1 MDNAGGEN
9 EGHSEFLR
17 AIAKVQ
23 DDKNPKVEAPGVRGS
38 QRLKRGLTVF
48 ATINESRSFF
58 NHRFEEESLSS

>member
-1 MDNAGGEN
+1 MSQWIPPCDRKG
-9 EGHSEFLR
+9 S
-17 AIAKVQ
+17 
-23 DDKNPKVEAPGVRGS
+23 DDKNPKIEAPGGRES